1 MKYICS
7 PPLQKV
13 AVRSKKELVGEI
25 PNVLHNPIILNQDN
39 LMPKFLFKN
48 ILKGLSH
55 QLSLA

>member
-1 MKYICS
+1 
-7 PPLQKV
+7 LQKV